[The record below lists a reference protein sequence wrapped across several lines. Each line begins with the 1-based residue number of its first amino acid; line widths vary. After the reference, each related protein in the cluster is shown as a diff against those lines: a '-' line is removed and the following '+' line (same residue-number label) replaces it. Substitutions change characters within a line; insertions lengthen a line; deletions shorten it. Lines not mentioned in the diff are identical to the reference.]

1 MFEAVLKPTSDLNA
15 LAQSLAVVAGT
26 HNVSFSNLVYEIL
39 RALLVSVSQKHGLET
54 LKVDA
59 FIMIKLPL
67 LLQKLH
73 NFFRGSEGPP
83 PPLKTPTD
91 TYKAF
96 DKLLKNYNFLD
107 AKDSLSKCNVLH
119 ILLMVVG
126 KCPVPLLTDTERED
140 ILKRRTTA
148 IANARIK
155 ADTFSEE
162 FVGPRRNFDNVLKAE
177 SKDILSNMLKA
188 VDQLDLNKN
197 PVRQNTDMTVNQRTT
212 IGCSNPMIRIISGV
226 DRASP

>member
-15 LAQSLAVVAGT
+15 LAQSLAVVAGM

-73 NFFRGSEGPP
+73 NFFRGSDGPP

-96 DKLLKNYNFLD
+96 DKLLKNENFLD

-126 KCPVPLLTDTERED
+126 KNSGAGF
-140 ILKRRTTA
+140 RRRLPDQNIRKKPSQVWHAGTLW
-148 IANARIK
+148 
-155 ADTFSEE
+155 FSP
-162 FVGPRRNFDNVLKAE
+162 FTW
-177 SKDILSNMLKA
+177 
-188 VDQLDLNKN
+188 NKMR
-197 PVRQNTDMTVNQRTT
+197 PSST
-212 IGCSNPMIRIISGV
+212 
-226 DRASP
+226 